1 MADLTTAQALA
12 QISAQLA
19 SSKDGG
25 YLEKI
30 ADKLNARSGGNQ
42 NDPFAGFKIPQLTD
56 IAKGLTFGLA
66 PGLIKKSVAGMQIF
80 MDSLNSMNIDD
91 VQKSSKIIQLVDEY
105 SDAMKNFGEIPWMKA
120 LKGTF
125 LLQTFA
131 NRFKKIGA
139 VLGSDQNIN
148 ALIPFKR
155 FAKAFGAP
163 LKLIGDGLLS
173 FAKIKWTSVFV
184 GTIFLNKITT
194 SLAKIGSVFVGNEQ
208 TFEKMGELM
217 EKITEPLQAFGEA
230 FKQIGN
236 SLIKASVSV
245 LIMAAALGL
254 TAISLKQFAGVDF
267 NAASKG
273 VGIFTGIMVGLAAL
287 STFKGP
293 LMQAAASVGIAAAL
307 LGISA
312 FSMKLFAGTD
322 FDSAFKGVGLLAAI
336 MGGLVAIGLL
346 LSGPQIAF
354 VAAAAG
360 IMALVGV
367 ALIPFAYG
375 LKMLSGIKWDMF
387 DGIFTALS
395 KLAAGAALL
404 TLAIPGI
411 LATSVALIPFA
422 ASLMLLRIAVGKSA
436 ALPKF
441 LETFKDSI
449 KDLDGGSLISASKG
463 ILALS
468 GALVAFAGSQ
478 VASGIGTLVGKIL
491 RFGSDSPIEQLIKLA
506 KHGYN
511 LSILGMGVR
520 DLANGLKTLAGFT
533 SELDILETLAD
544 RLKGFDSLDPTGIK
558 AFAEGINMLV
568 TALTALSQLDGK
580 LNVLNSIPF
589 DKLKSLSESIKP
601 GAPLIQIVNGLKE
614 SEQSKETAVLL
625 QKGIQSKP
633 PTVGTQLG
641 NAGST
646 AAAPVVIINNNNGGN
661 VTNNSSTSSNVNN
674 NGSVNTPIVTA
685 SGSGMFISE

>member
-1 MADLTTAQALA
+1 MADPATEKTLA
-12 QISAQLA
+12 QISTQL
-19 SSKDGG
+19 SKKGESW
-25 YLEKI
+25 LEKI
-30 ADKLNARSGGNQ
+30 SGQLESKGTGKD
-42 NDPFAGFKIPQLTD
+42 DPFAGFKIPKLTD

-91 VQKSSKIIQLVDEY
+91 VEKSSNIIQLVGEY
-105 SDAMKNFGEIPWMKA
+105 SNAMSRFGEIPWMKA

-139 VLGSDQNIN
+139 VLGSNENIN

-163 LKLIGDGLLS
+163 LKLIGDGLSS
-173 FAKIKWTSVFV
+173 FAKIKWTSVFIS
-184 GTIFLNKITT
+184 TIFLNKITT

-208 TFEKMGELM
+208 TFEKMGEVM
-217 EKITEPLQAFGEA
+217 EKITEPLKAFGEA

-236 SLIKASVSV
+236 TLIKASVSV

-267 NAASKG
+267 DSAFKG

-287 STFKGP
+287 STFKGS
-293 LMQAAASVGIAAAL
+293 LMKAAASVGVAAAL

-312 FSMKLFAGTD
+312 FSMKLFAGVD

-395 KLAAGAALL
+395 KLAAGALL
-404 TLAIPGI
+404 LSFAIPGI
-411 LATSVALIPFA
+411 LAASVALIPFA
-422 ASLMLLRIAVGKSA
+422 ASLMLLRIAVGKSS

-441 LETFKDSI
+441 LETFKDSL
-449 KDLDGGSLISASKG
+449 KDLDGGSLLSASKG

-478 VASGIGTLVGKIL
+478 VLSGVGTLIGKIL

-520 DLANGLKTLAGFT
+520 DLANGLKTLSGFT
-533 SELDILETLAD
+533 SELDILETLGD

-558 AFAEGINMLV
+558 AFAEGLNMLV

-580 LNVLNSIPF
+580 LDILNDIPF

-674 NGSVNTPIVTA
+674 NGSVNTPIITA
-685 SGSGMFISE
+685 SGSQMFISE

>member
-1 MADLTTAQALA
+1 MANPATEKTLA
-12 QISAQLA
+12 QISTQL
-19 SSKDGG
+19 SKKGESW
-25 YLEKI
+25 LETI
-30 ADKLNARSGGNQ
+30 SGQLESKGTGKD
-42 NDPFAGFKIPQLTD
+42 DPFAGFKIPKLTD

-91 VQKSSKIIQLVDEY
+91 LEKSSNIIKLVSGY
-105 SDAMKNFGEIPWMKA
+105 SDAMTKFGNIPWLKA

-125 LLQTFA
+125 LLQMFS
-131 NRFKKIGA
+131 NRFKKVGA
-139 VLGSDQNIN
+139 VLGSDQNLN

-155 FAKAFGAP
+155 FAMALGIP
-163 LKLIGDGLLS
+163 LKLIGNALSS
-173 FAKIKWTSVFV
+173 FAKIKWTSVFIS
-184 GTIFLNKITT
+184 TKFLKGIMK
-194 SLAKIGSVFVGNEQ
+194 SLKAIAEVFIGSEQ
-208 TFEKMGELM
+208 TFERMGEVM
-217 EKITEPLQAFGEA
+217 EKLTEPLIAFGEA

-236 SLIKASVSV
+236 TLLKASISL
-245 LIMAAALGL
+245 LIVAASLGL
-254 TAISLKQFAGVDF
+254 AAISLKQFADVNMEHIG
-267 NAASKG
+267 KG
-273 VGIFTGIMVGLAAL
+273 ISTLVIMMGSLAGLSFL
-287 STFKGP
+287 KGS
-293 LMQAAASVGIAAAL
+293 LMQAAGAVAIVAAALGIAAL
-307 LGISA
+307 
-312 FSMKLFAGTD
+312 SMKLFAGTD

-395 KLAAGAALL
+395 KLAAGALLL

-641 NAGST
+641 NAGTS
-646 AAAPVVIINNNNGGN
+646 ASAPVVIINNNNGGN

>member
-1 MADLTTAQALA
+1 MADPTTAQALA

-30 ADKLNARSGGNQ
+30 AAKLNANAGSSQ

-66 PGLIKKSVAGMQIF
+66 PGLIRKSVAGMQIF
-80 MDSLNSMNIDD
+80 MDSLNSMNINDINT
-91 VQKSSKIIQLVDEY
+91 SSKIIQLVDDY
-105 SDAMKNFGEIPWMKA
+105 STAMKNFGEIPWMKA

-125 LLQTFA
+125 LLQTFT

-139 VLGSDQNIN
+139 VLGSNENIN
-148 ALIPFKR
+148 ALIPFRR

-163 LKLIGDGLLS
+163 LKLIGDGLSS

-184 GTIFLNKITT
+184 STIFLNKITT
-194 SLAKIGSVFVGNEQ
+194 SLAKIGNVFVGNEQ

-217 EKITEPLQAFGEA
+217 EKITEPLKAFGEA

-267 NAASKG
+267 DAAFKG

-287 STFKGP
+287 STFQGSLIK
-293 LMQAAASVGIAAAL
+293 AAAAVGIAAAL

-375 LKMLSGIKWDMF
+375 LKMLSDIKWDMF

-404 TLAIPGI
+404 TFAIPGI
-411 LATSVALIPFA
+411 LATSIALIPFA
-422 ASLMLLRIAVGKSA
+422 ASLMLLKIAVGKSA

-449 KDLDGGSLISASKG
+449 KDLDGGSLLSASKG

-478 VASGIGTLVGKIL
+478 VASGVGTLIGKIL

-520 DLANGLKTLAGFT
+520 DLADGLKTLAGFT
-533 SELDILETLAD
+533 SELDILETLGD
-544 RLKGFDSLDPTGIK
+544 RFKSLNSLDPTGIK

-580 LNVLNSIPF
+580 LSVLDQIPF

-633 PTVGTQLG
+633 PTVGAQLG
-641 NAGST
+641 NAGAA

-674 NGSVNTPIVTA
+674 NGSVNTPIITA

>member
-1 MADLTTAQALA
+1 MADPTTAQALA

-30 ADKLNARSGGNQ
+30 ANKLNAGSGASQ

-66 PGLIKKSVAGMQIF
+66 PGLIRKSVAGMQIF

-91 VQKSSKIIQLVDEY
+91 VEKSSKIIQLVDDY

-139 VLGSDQNIN
+139 VLGSNENIN

-155 FAKAFGAP
+155 FAKAFGTP

-194 SLAKIGSVFVGNEQ
+194 SLVKIGNVFVGNEE

-217 EKITEPLQAFGEA
+217 EKITEPLKAFGEA

-245 LIMAAALGL
+245 LIMAAALGV

-267 NAASKG
+267 DSAFKG
-273 VGIFTGIMVGLAAL
+273 VGIFTGIMIGLAAL
-287 STFKGP
+287 STFQGSLIK
-293 LMQAAASVGIAAAL
+293 AAASVGIAAAL

-360 IMALVGV
+360 IMALVGA

-375 LKMLSGIKWDMF
+375 LKMLSDIKWDMF
-387 DGIFTALS
+387 DGIFIALS

-411 LATSVALIPFA
+411 LASSVALIPFA
-422 ASLMLLRIAVGKSA
+422 ASLMLLKIAVGKSG

-449 KDLDGGSLISASKG
+449 KDLDGGSLLSASKG

-478 VASGIGTLVGKIL
+478 VLSGVGTLIGKIL

-533 SELDILETLAD
+533 SELDILETLD
-544 RLKGFDSLDPTGIK
+544 DKFKSLNTLDPTGIK

-641 NAGST
+641 NAGTS

-674 NGSVNTPIVTA
+674 NGSVNTPIITA

>member
-1 MADLTTAQALA
+1 MADPTTAQALA

-30 ADKLNARSGGNQ
+30 AAKLNANAGSSQ

-66 PGLIKKSVAGMQIF
+66 PGLIRKSVAGMQIF
-80 MDSLNSMNIDD
+80 MDSLNSMNINDINT
-91 VQKSSKIIQLVDEY
+91 SSKIIQLVDDY
-105 SDAMKNFGEIPWMKA
+105 STAMKNFGEIPWMKA

-125 LLQTFA
+125 LLQTFT

-139 VLGSDQNIN
+139 VLGSNENIN
-148 ALIPFKR
+148 ALIPFRR

-163 LKLIGDGLLS
+163 LKLIGDGLSS
-173 FAKIKWTSVFV
+173 FAKIKWTSVFI

-194 SLAKIGSVFVGNEQ
+194 SLAKIGNVFVGNEQ

-217 EKITEPLQAFGEA
+217 EKITEPLKAFGEA

-267 NAASKG
+267 DAAFKG

-287 STFKGP
+287 STFQGSLIK
-293 LMQAAASVGIAAAL
+293 AAAAVGIAAAL

-375 LKMLSGIKWDMF
+375 LKMLSDIKWDMF

-404 TLAIPGI
+404 TFAIPGI
-411 LATSVALIPFA
+411 LATSIALIPFA
-422 ASLMLLRIAVGKSA
+422 ASLMLLKIAVGKSA

-449 KDLDGGSLISASKG
+449 KDLDGGSLLSASKG

-478 VASGIGTLVGKIL
+478 VASGVGTLIGKIL

-520 DLANGLKTLAGFT
+520 DLADGLKTLAGFT
-533 SELDILETLAD
+533 SELDILETLGD
-544 RLKGFDSLDPTGIK
+544 RFKSLNSLDPTGIK

-580 LNVLNSIPF
+580 LSVLDQIPF

-633 PTVGTQLG
+633 PTVGAQLG
-641 NAGST
+641 NAGAA

-674 NGSVNTPIVTA
+674 NGSVNTPIITA